1 MGKVQL
7 NFDCRFW
14 LLFQS
19 RHVFSRRPVR
29 WGKAETFLAN
39 EGVSV
44 TFGRGMRKKK
54 RQIKKWTLLHS
65 ESSLRLGVS
74 FNMLGYMNA
83 FEFVI
88 ILLVVAMYLSRLDDS
103 RYLPWQLRQLAHIRS
118 PPRPAWQML
127 TDAAGRWEVPTK
139 RNRSTGQPS
148 PLHPA
153 YGC

>member
-54 RQIKKWTLLHS
+54 DKSRNEHFYTQKAPYV
-65 ESSLRLGVS
+65 LG
-74 FNMLGYMNA
+74 FFQY
-83 FEFVI
+83 
-88 ILLVVAMYLSRLDDS
+88 
-103 RYLPWQLRQLAHIRS
+103 
-118 PPRPAWQML
+118 AWIY
-127 TDAAGRWEVPTK
+127 ECV
-139 RNRSTGQPS
+139 
-148 PLHPA
+148 
-153 YGC
+153 